1 MNAKMKLDFPKMI
14 KDGLIKTGKEP
25 EPERIDQR
33 TPEQI
38 EAQEKIKETIEYI
51 EEKEDSN
58 LVALGRDGFSHDLAL
73 PSAKGGQYWTE
84 NEIKK
89 INEFI
94 KSGKFTRGQ
103 AIAKVRE
110 FQFARPYG

>member
-1 MNAKMKLDFPKMI
+1 MF
-14 KDGLIKTGKEP
+14 
-25 EPERIDQR
+25 R
-33 TPEQI
+33 
-38 EAQEKIKETIEYI
+38 KIKETIEYI

>member
-1 MNAKMKLDFPKMI
+1 
-14 KDGLIKTGKEP
+14 
-25 EPERIDQR
+25 
-33 TPEQI
+33 
-38 EAQEKIKETIEYI
+38 
-51 EEKEDSN
+51 
-58 LVALGRDGFSHDLAL
+58 LAL